1 MGHEDVGWVLLAVL
15 GPVPQQ
21 GDFVFVLDDVHL
33 INGRPHRA
41 LHLWDLVVVRIG
53 LRVKE
58 RFKIMHKVNKLNLKC
73 ETTLSNTDT
82 VL

>member
-1 MGHEDVGWVLLAVL
+1 MLLAVL

-21 GDFVFVLDDVHL
+21 RDFVFVLDDVHL

-53 LRVKE
+53 LRVKGD
-58 RFKIMHKVNKLNLKC
+58 I
-73 ETTLSNTDT
+73 
-82 VL
+82 